1 MQERNYSKSEAVAAR
16 ARKVV
21 PGASYGG
28 VRFSPSGMYGHYAM
42 NYVAPGYPRYFS
54 RASGSKFWDIDG
66 NEFIDYMCAYGP
78 MVLGYSN
85 PAVDNAVINSLKEG
99 NTVSLASP
107 LMVDLAEKLLSTVTP
122 FAWAAFS
129 KNGGDATNQAC
140 MVARHAT
147 GRRKIVVVNGGYHGT
162 VQWMQDPGSPGT
174 LDTDSADVLR
184 VGWNDYAGFEKL
196 ASEYRGEIAAFFSSP
211 YHHPLLVDNE
221 MPAPGY
227 WGQVEKLCRREGIV
241 LVLDDVRAGFRAS
254 LHGSHH
260 YFGFTPDLICLGKA
274 LGSGQPIAALLGT
287 DALRDA
293 VSDVFVTGTQYYN
306 TAPIAA
312 AIATLQELESSSGPE
327 RMLAIGMKLC
337 RGLVEIATK
346 HGFDL
351 RATGLPSM
359 PYLRLADEIDPVVTQ
374 GLSAFH
380 TGLYARLIRSVVEQG
395 AYFSDFHNNF
405 VSTAHTDEDLERTWE
420 MVDTAFARLARE
432 MT

>member
-1 MQERNYSKSEAVAAR
+1 MQTRKYSKSEALIAR
-16 ARKVV
+16 ARQVI

-28 VRFSPSGMYGHYAM
+28 VRFSQDGMYGHYAM
-42 NYVAPGYPRYFS
+42 NYVAPGYPRYFE
-54 RASGSKFWDIDG
+54 RASGSKFWDVDG

-78 MVLGYSN
+78 MVLGYAN
-85 PAVDNAVINSLKEG
+85 PTVDQAATEALKQG

-107 LMVDLAEKLLSTVTP
+107 LMVELAEKLLALVQP
-122 FAWAAFS
+122 FAWACFS

-147 GRRKIVVVNGGYHGT
+147 GRRKIVVVHGGYHGT
-162 VQWMQDPGSPGT
+162 VQWMHDPGSPGT
-174 LDTDSADVLR
+174 LDTDTADVLR
-184 VGWNDYAGFEKL
+184 VHWNDYAGFEKL
-196 ASEYRGEIAAFFSSP
+196 VSEYRGQIAAFFSSP

-227 WGQVEKLCRREGIV
+227 WSQVEKLCRKEGIV
-241 LVLDDVRAGFRAS
+241 VVLDDVRAGFRAS

-274 LGSGQPIAALLGT
+274 LGSGYPIAALLGT

-293 VSDVFVTGTQYYN
+293 VSTVFVTGTQYYN
-306 TAPIAA
+306 TAPMAA
-312 AIATLQELESSSGPE
+312 ALATLRELENVDGPS
-327 RMLAIGMKLC
+327 RMLAIGTKLNQ
-337 RGLVEIATK
+337 GLIAVAK
-346 HGFDL
+346 EHGFDL

-359 PYLRLADEIDPVVTQ
+359 PYLRLADEVDPVVTQ

-380 TGLYARLIRSVVEQG
+380 TGLHARWIRSIVEQG

-405 VSTAHTDEDLERTWE
+405 VSTAHTDEDLARTWE
-420 MVDTAFARLARE
+420 MADKAFSQLAR
-432 MT
+432 TR